1 MFLTHQTDVA
11 VRHQHVVRRRD
22 FLKVI
27 STASLAAGTL
37 DFSAGALGWRDLMA
51 LEATNLRKRGM
62 ACVLLW
68 MQGGPSHFETFSPH
82 SGDNRGETKAI
93 GTSVSGIEISENFPI
108 IAKQMDDLAI
118 IRSMT
123 SKEGAHPRATY
134 LMHTGYLP
142 TASVKYPTFGSFVA
156 QQLGNAAHELPSFVR
171 IGDGRQGGVN
181 GAGILGVDYEPFVM
195 QSASGLPRN
204 VVPTTD
210 IARYNRRLNLLEGL
224 EAASEYPRGGG
235 ASDPEI
241 ADHQKLYRKAS
252 KMILSPSMTA
262 FELEKEPQQVR
273 DAYGQGPFAAGCL
286 MARRLI
292 ESGVTF
298 VEVQLNG
305 WDTHADNF
313 KECRRLCGQVDQ
325 PFATLIQD
333 LKERGLY
340 ASTLVVW
347 MGEFGRTPKINPRA
361 GRDHYPKAFNVVL
374 GGAGIQGGQVIGK
387 TNGGAEVTDR
397 PVTVPDLFQSF
408 CKALK
413 IDANHENLAS
423 NGRPIKIVD
432 KGEAVKELFG

>member
-1 MFLTHQTDVA
+1 MFLTHQTDIA
-11 VRHQHVVRRRD
+11 LHRQHVVRRRD
-22 FLKVI
+22 FLKTI
-27 STASLAAGTL
+27 STAGVAAGTL
-37 DFSAGALGWRDLMA
+37 NWRDVMA
-51 LEATNLRKRGM
+51 LEAGSLRKRGM
-62 ACVLLW
+62 ACILLW
-68 MQGGPSHFETFSPH
+68 MQGGPSHYETFSPKPGH
-82 SGDNRGETKAI
+82 ANGGETKAI

-108 IAKQMDDLAI
+108 LAQQMNDLAI

-123 SKEGAHPRATY
+123 SKEGAHPRASY

-156 QQLGNAAHELPSFVR
+156 HQLGDVAHELPSFVR

-195 QSASGLPRN
+195 QNAGGLPRN

-210 IARYNRRLNLLEGL
+210 VARYNRRLNLLEGL
-224 EAASEYPRGGG
+224 EAASTNG

-262 FELEKEPQQVR
+262 FELDKEPQQVR
-273 DAYGQGPFAAGCL
+273 EAYGQGQFAAGCL

-313 KECRRLCGQVDQ
+313 KECKRLCGQVDQ
-325 PFATLIQD
+325 PFAQLIQD
-333 LKERGLY
+333 LKQRGLY
-340 ASTLVVW
+340 DSTLVVW

-374 GGAGIQGGQVIGK
+374 GGAGIKGGQVIGK
-387 TNGGAEVTDR
+387 TNDTGGEVADL

-432 KGEAVKELFG
+432 KGEPVKELFG